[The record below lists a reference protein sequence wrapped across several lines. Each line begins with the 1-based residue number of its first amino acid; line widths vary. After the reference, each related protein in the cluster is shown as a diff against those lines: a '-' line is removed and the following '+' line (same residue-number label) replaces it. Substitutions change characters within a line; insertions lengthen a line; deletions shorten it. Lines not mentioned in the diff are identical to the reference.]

1 MNEFFSGVRVKVL
14 VMRILLGLVFAFLLS
29 HFFLPGA
36 SIYTKLALAGA
47 LVFAAYFMEAL
58 RPRKMP

>member
-1 MNEFFSGVRVKVL
+1 MNNFLSGMRAKVL
-14 VMRILLGLVFAFLLS
+14 VMRIVLGLVFAFLLS

-47 LVFAAYFMEAL
+47 LVFAAYVMEAL
-58 RPRKMP
+58 RTRKMP